1 MSSIK
6 LRLEPPKS
14 LRPKG
19 ANLVLIILGG
29 FGLVISISFMVF
41 GAWPVLGFMVLDVLL
56 LYVAFQ
62 TQYRQSDRG
71 QEITISNDE
80 IEIKYFK
87 AGTCI
92 KTILFNRYWAKLE
105 HLNTLNRHSKL
116 MFSSHGKFSEI
127 GEFLS
132 FKEKQKLVADL
143 KPLLA
148 NCDYETSE

>member
-14 LRPKG
+14 LKPKG
-19 ANLVLIILGG
+19 ANMVLIILGG
-29 FGLVISISFMVF
+29 FGFLISLSFMAF
-41 GAWPVLGFMVLDVLL
+41 GAWPVFGFMVLDVLL
-56 LYVAFQ
+56 ICIAFRAN
-62 TQYRQSDRG
+62 YRRSDRG
-71 QEITISNDE
+71 QEITISTDE

-132 FKEKQKLVADL
+132 FKEKQKLAADL

-148 NCDYETSE
+148 NGDYDTCE

>member
-6 LRLEPPKS
+6 LRLEPSKS

-29 FGLVISISFMVF
+29 FGFVISLSFMVF
-41 GAWPVLGFMVLDVLL
+41 GAWPVFGFMVLDVLL
-56 LYVAFQ
+56 IYIAFRAH
-62 TQYRQSDRG
+62 YRRSDRG
-71 QEITISNDE
+71 QEITISTDE

-105 HLNTLNRHSKL
+105 HLNTFNRHSKL

-132 FKEKQKLVADL
+132 FKEKQKLAADL

-148 NCDYETSE
+148 NGDYKTCE

>member
-1 MSSIK
+1 MSLIK

-14 LRPKG
+14 LRPEG
-19 ANLVLIILGG
+19 ANLVLVILGS
-29 FGLVISISFMVF
+29 FGLVISGSFMVF
-41 GAWPVLGFMVLDVLL
+41 GAWPVFGFMALDVLL
-56 LYVAFQ
+56 IYIAFQ
-62 TQYRQSDRG
+62 AQHRRSDRG
-71 QEITISNDE
+71 EEITISDDK